1 MNNFGIRDFLIYI
14 FWFLTGLCPLFAQ
27 PQSSIKLVHFSGTH
41 NIPGESIQC
50 IFQDKTGI
58 FWMGS
63 ESLGLTRY
71 DGKNHTLY
79 AHNPLD
85 TTTISSGFPV
95 QIVEDH
101 QGKIWVATIK
111 GLNKLDRFTEKF
123 TRYFFSATDS
133 NTLSND
139 IINDMVIDEYGFIWI
154 ATTNGITLLN
164 PEREEFVRLIH
175 NSNYSQPSFNH
186 SFNALH
192 FDSEKNLWAGSTLH
206 GLYRIKHL
214 NYAPFLQQ
222 WKTRSLKT
230 IAPPNIPYSNWRKD
244 LIKNNLQD
252 ILSITSSSP
261 DSIWLGSQAGLY
273 LFCSSSEYVQKK
285 PFNNP
290 NHSFL
295 NDNSFHSLMMDSEN
309 NLWAGT
315 SNNEL
320 LVINLN
326 TGSYQMLVAENYA
339 INNLK
344 SNAIR
349 EIKTLSNGII
359 WIATKFA
366 GLHYYDHRQQTFPL
380 ILKTN
385 PETPGLNDDFVL
397 SVTEDQRGN
406 LWIGTK
412 AGGLNLYNRRK
423 QQFTYFTL
431 DNQPGSIHSNRVED
445 IIFDKNETLWLAT
458 QVGLESMNT
467 KNYQF
472 SLHTSM
478 HVRNLFHDN
487 SDFLWLGTSNGLY
500 RFSCLEKQLTP
511 LKTRHIHFFD
521 VENNIH
527 ITRVF
532 KDSQD
537 VLWIATANNGLFEY
551 HFDTDSLINHL
562 NNVNNIHS
570 ISGNL
575 VRDIFEDHK
584 NRLWIGTKSTG
595 LNLYDR
601 KTKSFKHIKNVSELA
616 SATIYHILEDQ
627 TGNLWMGTHNGI
639 LSYNPENGDF
649 KHYTTTHGLQSL
661 IFEINA
667 VNQTADGYFLMGGN
681 HGINM
686 FKPEN
691 ITYKPVKAP
700 LILTRIRDLNQTL
713 ARDISSSE
721 SIIIKKNSQYLS
733 FEFALLDY
741 SKPEENKYA
750 YKLSPFDKEWV
761 ESGTR
766 NFATYTNL
774 PPGNYTFSVKGS
786 DSMGIWNDDTP
797 LSVKIII
804 PTPIWKQWWFLPIVI
819 LLIIASI
826 LIINHFRLANI
837 KKREIMLTREVK
849 ERTRDLREA
858 YDKLEE
864 SKQQIE
870 SHNQELQ
877 TQSLQI
883 SRQNEELEKHRHH
896 LEKMVTERTRDLEQA
911 KLKAEESDRLKSA
924 FLANMSHEIRTPL
937 NAIMGFIDLLKA
949 NQIEEDQKDYVND
962 LIQSNSNAL
971 LQLINDIIDVSMI
984 EANQMVIKKRNV
996 EFDDFLLE
1004 IKKQYLS
1011 NKELTSGKVELVLS
1025 LPENRL
1031 KKPIFTAPERVN
1043 QIFTNL
1049 INNAIKFTD
1058 KGSISFGYTPDF
1070 SNNHI
1075 TCFVRDTGCG
1085 IAREHQSFLFERFR
1099 KIERNQSRIYRGT
1112 GLGLSISKNLCELLG
1127 GKIWLESEYGKGT
1140 TFYFTLPYKFD

>member
-1 MNNFGIRDFLIYI
+1 MNTFGKKELLVII
-14 FWFLTGLCPLFAQ
+14 FWLLTGFTSLFGQ
-27 PQSSIKLVHFSGTH
+27 PRASVKLVHFSGSH
-41 NIPGESIQC
+41 KIPGESIQC

-58 FWMGS
+58 FWLGS
-63 ESLGLTRY
+63 ESLGLTRF
-71 DGKNHTLY
+71 DGKNHVLY
-79 AHNPLD
+79 THDPLD

-95 QIVEDH
+95 QIVEDN
-101 QGKIWVATIK
+101 QGKIWVATIN
-111 GLNKLDRFTEKF
+111 GLNKFNRFTEKF
-123 TRYFFSATDS
+123 TRYHFSETDTNS
-133 NTLSND
+133 LSND
-139 IINDMVIDEYGFIWI
+139 IINDMMIDTYGFIWI

-175 NSNYSQPSFNH
+175 NSNYGQPSVNH

-192 FDSEKNLWAGSTLH
+192 FDADKNLWAGSTLH
-206 GLYRIKHL
+206 GLYRITHSD
-214 NYAPFLQQ
+214 YGPFLQQ
-222 WKTRSLKT
+222 WKNSPLKKIT
-230 IAPPNIPYSNWRKD
+230 SVNLPTTNWRSQ
-244 LIKNNLQD
+244 LIKINLQD

-273 LFCSSSEYVQKK
+273 LFDPSREKVHKK
-285 PFNNP
+285 IFNNP
-290 NHSFL
+290 NHSYL
-295 NDNSFHSLMMDSEN
+295 NNNSFHSLMIDPEN

-315 SNNEL
+315 SNNGL
-320 LVINLN
+320 LVMNLN
-326 TGSYQMLVAENYA
+326 QGSYQMLTADNYA
-339 INNLK
+339 ANNLK

-380 ILKTN
+380 ILKAN
-385 PETPGLNDDFVL
+385 HETPGLNDDFVL
-397 SVTEDQRGN
+397 SVTEDNQQN

-412 AGGLNLYNRRK
+412 TGGLNLYNRQTQK
-423 QQFTYFTL
+423 FSYFTA
-431 DNQPGSIHSNRVED
+431 DDRPGSIHSNRVED
-445 IIFDKNETLWLAT
+445 IIIDRQGTLWLAT
-458 QVGLESMNT
+458 QAGLESMNSQ
-467 KNYQF
+467 NSRF

-487 SDFLWLGTSNGLY
+487 KGFIWLGTSNGLY
-500 RFSCLEKQLTP
+500 RFSCHEKRLSP
-511 LKTRHIHFFD
+511 LKTQHKNFFD
-521 VENNIH
+521 AENNIS
-527 ITRVF
+527 ITNVYR
-532 KDSQD
+532 DSQD
-537 VLWIATANNGLFEY
+537 VLWIATTNNGLFEY
-551 HFDTDSLINHL
+551 HFDSDSLINHL
-562 NNVNNIHS
+562 NNIDNIHS

-575 VRDIFEDHK
+575 VRAIFEDHK
-584 NRLWIGTKSTG
+584 KRLWIGTKSTG

-601 KTKSFKHIKNVSELA
+601 KTKSFRQIKDARELA
-616 SATIYHILEDQ
+616 SATIYNILEDHK
-627 TGNLWMGTHNGI
+627 GNLWMGTHNGI
-639 LSYNPENGDF
+639 LEYNPDNGDF
-649 KHYTTTHGLQSL
+649 NHYTTTHGLQSL

-667 VNQTADGYFLMGGN
+667 ATQTADGYFLMGGN
-681 HGINM
+681 HGVNM

-691 ITYKPVKAP
+691 IVYKPVKAP
-700 LILTRIRDLNQTL
+700 LILSEIRDLNQTL
-713 ARDISSSE
+713 ARDISTSE
-721 SIIIKKNSQYLS
+721 SIVIKKNSNYLS

-741 SKPEENKYA
+741 TKPDENKYA
-750 YKLSPFDKEWV
+750 YKLSPFDEDWV

-774 PPGNYTFSVKGS
+774 PPGNYIFSVKGS
-786 DSMGIWNDDTP
+786 DSMGVWNGETP
-797 LSVKIII
+797 LAVEIII
-804 PTPIWKQWWFLPIVI
+804 PAPVWKQWWFLP
-819 LLIIASI
+819 LII
-826 LIINHFRLANI
+826 LIIIATLLLINNFRLVNI
-837 KKREIMLTREVK
+837 RKREAILMVEVK

-883 SRQNEELEKHRHH
+883 SRQNKELEKHRHH
-896 LEKMVTERTRDLEQA
+896 LEKMVAERTRDLEKA

-949 NQIEEDQKDYVND
+949 DQIEEDQKDYIND

-971 LQLINDIIDVSMI
+971 LQLINDIIDISMI
-984 EANQMVIKKRNV
+984 EANQMVIKKRNIQ
-996 EFDDFLLE
+996 FDDFLQD

-1011 NKELTSGKVELVLS
+1011 NKELSAGKVDLVLS

-1031 KKPIFTAPERVN
+1031 QNPLLTAPERVN

-1058 KGSISFGYTPDF
+1058 KGSISFGYIPDYT
-1070 SNNHI
+1070 NNHI
-1075 TCFVRDTGCG
+1075 TCFVKDTGCG
-1085 IAREHQSFLFERFR
+1085 IAKEHQSLLFERFR
-1099 KIERNQSRIYRGT
+1099 KIDTDQSRVYRGT

-1127 GKIWLESEYGKGT
+1127 GKIWLESEHGKGT
-1140 TFYFTLPYKFD
+1140 TFYFTLPYKPD